1 MMGTGVLAG
10 CAGQQ
15 AQPPVN
21 YTLHTEVSTC
31 PRPGPLTLEPL
42 VRGRHLAHPA
52 NAAVLARNTDLTAA
66 HINDLD
72 AALDCYEAQGKEQP
86 R

>member
-1 MMGTGVLAG
+1 MMLTAVLAG

-15 AQPPVN
+15 APQPVS
-21 YTLHTEVSTC
+21 YTLHTAVSTC
-31 PRPGPLTLEPL
+31 PRPGPLALEPL
-42 VRGRHLAHPA
+42 AQGKHLAHPA

-72 AALDCYEAQGKEQP
+72 AVLDCYEAQGKEQP
-86 R
+86 